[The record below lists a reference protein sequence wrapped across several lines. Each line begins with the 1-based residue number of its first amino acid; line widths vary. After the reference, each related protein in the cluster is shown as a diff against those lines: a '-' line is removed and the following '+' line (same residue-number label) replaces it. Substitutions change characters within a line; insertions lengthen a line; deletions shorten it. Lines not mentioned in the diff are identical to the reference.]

1 MCLQIHCDL
10 PHGSEVVSSFGMRA
24 DLGET
29 SIVLLPPELPDEGIE
44 GGREH
49 EAEAGH
55 AYHPEQYGCSQ
66 RLPHLCTGT
75 GCDRKR
81 GDAQDERQR
90 GHQDRAEPR
99 PCGMHRGFPGSAPL
113 LFLLPRELDDQNRV
127 LGSEANKHNEADLR
141 KDIDRHTPH
150 EQPRDGGEQA
160 HWYDQDNSERQFP
173 AFILRNENE
182 ENKQRGGA
190 EDE

>member
-90 GHQDRAEPR
+90 GHQGRAEPR
-99 PCGMHRGFPGSAPL
+99 CCCWKARSVHSKAMPFGRTSCASSSMRCRADPVATPGAATPCTSAAG
-113 LFLLPRELDDQNRV
+113 NR
-127 LGSEANKHNEADLR
+127 L
-141 KDIDRHTPH
+141 
-150 EQPRDGGEQA
+150 
-160 HWYDQDNSERQFP
+160 
-173 AFILRNENE
+173 
-182 ENKQRGGA
+182 
-190 EDE
+190 